1 VDNFLVPDGVTV
13 NDHLVSGDNTR
24 CYHPVLRVLGPFHSP
39 QKYKNEDD
47 LILMLELVP
56 GHLPSGTIKVD

>member
-1 VDNFLVPDGVTV
+1 MDNFLVPDGVTV

-47 LILMLELVP
+47 LILMLELVL

>member
-1 VDNFLVPDGVTV
+1 MDNFLVPDGVTV
-13 NDHLVSGDNTR
+13 DDHLVSGDNTR

-47 LILMLELVP
+47 LILMLELVL